1 MRVLPLSLRSSL
13 LFAVLVALIAA
24 CSGSQ
29 VSAADDIDVREA
41 LARQEAG
48 GVLLDV
54 RTVGEYQVGH
64 AVGAHLVPWV
74 DGSGRMNPDFFAQVG
89 TLASPDQE
97 VLVICQS
104 GNRSVPAAR
113 ALRERGYH
121 AAVNVLGGSMA
132 WHRRGLPWEAGR

>member
-1 MRVLPLSLRSSL
+1 MRVSLSAFRSPL
-13 LFAVLVALIAA
+13 LFAMLVAAIAA
-24 CSGSQ
+24 CSGGR
-29 VSAADDIDVREA
+29 VSATHDVDVREA
-41 LARQEAG
+41 LARQQAG

-54 RTVGEYQVGH
+54 RTVGEYQAGH

-74 DGSGRMNPDFFAQVG
+74 DNSGRMNPDFFAQVG

-121 AAVNVLGGSMA
+121 SAVNVLGGSMA
-132 WHRRGLPWEAGR
+132 WHRSGLPWEPGR

>member
-1 MRVLPLSLRSSL
+1 MRVSPHSFRSAL
-13 LFAVLVALIAA
+13 LFAVLAGLITA
-24 CSGSQ
+24 CSGSH
-29 VSAADDIDVREA
+29 VSATHDIDVREA
-41 LARQEAG
+41 LARQQAG

-54 RTVGEYQVGH
+54 RTVGEYQAGH

-89 TLASPDQE
+89 ALASPDKE

-113 ALRERGYH
+113 ALRERGYQ

-132 WHRRGLPWEAGR
+132 WHRSGLPWEAGR

>member
-1 MRVLPLSLRSSL
+1 MPVVPRFSRSTL
-13 LFAVLVALIAA
+13 LLAVLVALISA
-24 CSGSQ
+24 CSSSH
-29 VSAADDIDVREA
+29 VSESHDIDVREA
-41 LARQEAG
+41 LARQETG

-54 RTVGEYQVGH
+54 RTLGEYQAGH

-74 DGSGRMNPDFFAQVG
+74 DRTGQMNPDFFAQVG
-89 TLASPDQE
+89 TVASPDQE

-104 GNRSVPAAR
+104 GSRSAAAAR

-132 WHRRGLPWEAGR
+132 WHRNGLPWEAGP